1 MGYKHRFR
9 LANVNWFSISSP
21 CFVRSSSIGVD
32 GCVSGGRAGW
42 CGGFRGERSV
52 TEAGLSAEGE
62 GLRAALQH
70 PGACDGQ
77 KLAHRSGHGLCSQ
90 HHRLSDSHGFPAD
103 HVHDGLSE
111 DPIQTR
117 PIQSK
122 HQPVWPG
129 CGVYQSS
136 AAGERRFNIRLSSV
150 IPGEIQLTLVY
161 DMSIILHLHLCI

>member
-1 MGYKHRFR
+1 MGYKHRF
-9 LANVNWFSISSP
+9 LLHQFSMF
-21 CFVRSSSIGVD
+21 CAVAFSIGVD

-52 TEAGLSAEGE
+52 AEAGLSAEGE

-117 PIQSK
+117 PIYSK

-129 CGVYQSS
+129 CGIYQSS
-136 AAGERRFNIRLSSV
+136 AAGETLQHTAISSYSSLLSSMLSV
-150 IPGEIQLTLVY
+150 ILVV
-161 DMSIILHLHLCI
+161 

>member
-9 LANVNWFSISSP
+9 LANVNDLASVLHVL
-21 CFVRSSSIGVD
+21 CCSSSIGGMDALAEAELDDAEDFV
-32 GCVSGGRAGW
+32 
-42 CGGFRGERSV
+42 EKSV
-52 TEAGLSAEGE
+52 AEAGLSAEGE

-117 PIQSK
+117 PIQST
-122 HQPVWPG
+122 PTSLTR

-136 AAGERRFNIRLSSV
+136 AAGERRFNIRLSPV
-150 IPGEIQLTLVY
+150 ISGEIQLTLVY